1 MTDDLR
7 SGSISQYAAAVATS
21 PGPRPASRPT
31 SRKPYATL
39 VFMLTSACTLVAMF
53 DLLLFA
59 TGGR

>member
-1 MTDDLR
+1 MTDGAGFD
-7 SGSISQYAAAVATS
+7 SISEHAAAVVAAQAV
-21 PGPRPASRPT
+21 RPASRPT

-39 VFMLTSACTLVAMF
+39 VFVLTSACSLVAMF

>member
-7 SGSISQYAAAVATS
+7 LGSISQHAAAVATS
-21 PGPRPASRPT
+21 AAPRPASRPT

-39 VFMLTSACTLVAMF
+39 VLILTTGCTLVAMF